1 MSFIEF
7 SLIWWKSN
15 LWQTTFIHAN
25 EMQFCGWGHQ
35 KMIICCVL
43 LLFRSWQWD
52 HFRWNKHCV
61 SEFLLIDAYKKKNAF
76 TIVISVSYRSARYCE
91 PEESITLSPIYSC
104 CYVCLYLLCLQDVF
118 RGLNTRL
125 VPSFDCQMALYIWDD
140 LWYSTSIF
148 LQRHK
153 THSISIEFLQTP
165 CAAYAV
171 FYGQTRG
178 RRVHRANI
186 YLSFPCALVACKP
199 AKAAIQRS
207 TADSWGG
214 VMRSNNV
221 LSRVP

>member
-1 MSFIEF
+1 M
-7 SLIWWKSN
+7 
-15 LWQTTFIHAN
+15 
-25 EMQFCGWGHQ
+25 
-35 KMIICCVL
+35 
-43 LLFRSWQWD
+43 LFD
-52 HFRWNKHCV
+52 HFISRPRVHSWIGHLW
-61 SEFLLIDAYKKKNAF
+61 SEWLQSESRNIVDSTTESDAHQ
-76 TIVISVSYRSARYCE
+76 
-91 PEESITLSPIYSC
+91 
-104 CYVCLYLLCLQDVF
+104 YLLCLQDVF

-125 VPSFDCQMALYIWDD
+125 VPSFDCQTALYIWDD

-153 THSISIEFLQTP
+153 THSISIKFLQTP